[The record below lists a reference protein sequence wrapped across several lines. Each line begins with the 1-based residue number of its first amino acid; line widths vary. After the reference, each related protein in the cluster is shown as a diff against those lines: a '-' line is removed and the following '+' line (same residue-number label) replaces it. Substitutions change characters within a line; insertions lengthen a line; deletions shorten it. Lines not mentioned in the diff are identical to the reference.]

1 MSLALSL
8 CQCVLRPRRGLG
20 QTSPS
25 LEAPRSQA
33 LETRQLFHQQNSKGK
48 IVMIKVSKSVETFIP
63 CVFFWVVFVLFVFV
77 FLLLVWLFVL
87 VCGLAR

>member
-1 MSLALSL
+1 
-8 CQCVLRPRRGLG
+8 
-20 QTSPS
+20 
-25 LEAPRSQA
+25 
-33 LETRQLFHQQNSKGK
+33 
-48 IVMIKVSKSVETFIP
+48 MIKVSKSVETFIP